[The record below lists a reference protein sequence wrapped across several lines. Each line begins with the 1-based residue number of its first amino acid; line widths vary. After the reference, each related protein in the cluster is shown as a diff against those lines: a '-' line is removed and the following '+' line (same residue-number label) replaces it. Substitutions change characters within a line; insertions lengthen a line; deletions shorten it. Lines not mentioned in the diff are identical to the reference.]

1 MRDAVRRGRFTRP
14 ALLTGRNRRS
24 RDPLLSV
31 VVPIYDVERYLPE
44 CLASIQAQPLYQA
57 DLVDVLI
64 VDDGSPDRSGEM
76 ADQFAAAEPSGRVR
90 VIHQANAGLGAARN
104 TAVRHVE
111 TPYLT
116 FMDSDDTLPDD
127 AWGRMLETIQET
139 GSDMVVG
146 KLVRVAAQQQTVG
159 RWMEVNHRRQKLR
172 TTVARTPEILAD
184 VFAVNKIIRR
194 DFWDA
199 SMLAFGEDVRYEDQP
214 TLTSAML
221 LARSID
227 VLPDT
232 VYHWRTRVDGTS
244 ITQCRREM
252 KDINDRIATKVDSL
266 AMVRDYA
273 DPHGHHH
280 VTRVFLTKV
289 LPVDMWE
296 YFRGSIG
303 NSDAYW
309 TTLRHSLHTIWD
321 EVPFHA
327 SMVPVHQ
334 RLMGWLV
341 AHDRQA
347 DLKHLL
353 DWLDSTPPRERVRE
367 GLLLHPFRHEPGL
380 PAEVTQVRH
389 AQPQLLA
396 V

>member
-1 MRDAVRRGRFTRP
+1 
-14 ALLTGRNRRS
+14 
-24 RDPLLSV
+24 
-31 VVPIYDVERYLPE
+31 
-44 CLASIQAQPLYQA
+44 
-57 DLVDVLI
+57 
-64 VDDGSPDRSGEM
+64 
-76 ADQFAAAEPSGRVR
+76 
-90 VIHQANAGLGAARN
+90 
-104 TAVRHVE
+104 
-111 TPYLT
+111 
-116 FMDSDDTLPDD
+116 MDSDDTLPDD

-309 TTLRHSLHTIWD
+309 TALRHSLHTIWD
-321 EVPFHA
+321 EVPFHT